1 MSSERR
7 AQTYARL
14 LTTTPVLNQVI
25 RQHRVPIDAVNLR
38 RAIYVQPVRDTQ
50 LIEVQLRGSDPHQ
63 AAQVLNAL
71 ARAFIQQWKHPR
83 TVVRQVEPAIPPSEP
98 ISPRVVRTTVFAVLI
113 ELLLV
118 IGALVVREMFSDT
131 VKNPDEIERYAGLPV
146 LGLLMHVKSALR
158 AKVFTA
164 EATHD
169 PAAEAFRA
177 LRTDVR
183 FASEGHP
190 LRTLLVTSSIARRRQ
205 ELRCREFLAVVMA
218 QSGQRVVLVDAD
230 LRNPSLHLR
239 FGCTIRWV

>member
-1 MSSERR
+1 M
-7 AQTYARL
+7 
-14 LTTTPVLNQVI
+14 
-25 RQHRVPIDAVNLR
+25 NLR
-38 RAIYVQPVRDTQ
+38 RALYVQPVRDTQ

-83 TVVRQVEPAIPPSEP
+83 TVVRQVEPAIPASEP

-118 IGALVVREMFSDT
+118 IGALVVREMLSDT
-131 VKNPDEIERYAGLPV
+131 VKSPDEIDRHASLPV

-158 AKVFTA
+158 AKVFTTG
-164 EATHD
+164 ATQD

-183 FASEGHP
+183 FAGEDHP
-190 LRTLLVTSSIARRRQ
+190 LRTLLVTSPMPEEGKSFVAANFWPWSWHKAASAWCWSTRICATRHST
-205 ELRCREFLAVVMA
+205 CA
-218 QSGQRVVLVDAD
+218 LV
-230 LRNPSLHLR
+230 
-239 FGCTIRWV
+239 CTIKWV